1 MAAFR
6 AATTQRLRHLRNRAG
21 RPKLRHLE
29 LSEPA
34 LCVMPVGNPPKRRQ
48 LASGGSEPFIMS
60 GLSLILQTALACVLV
75 LLALL
80 SLQLL
85 ALSVVRLYW
94 PARRPAAPAL
104 PEACLPHVLV
114 QLPVCDEGLLALRVV
129 EAAGRLDWPRD
140 RLEIQLLDDG
150 KAEAHEGLREAARQ
164 AVPADVNVRVLRRGD
179 RSGFKAGNLAFG
191 LVHSPAPFVAI
202 FDADFVPPRD
212 FLRRS
217 IPVLVAD
224 PGLAFVQARWG
235 HANRTLNW
243 LTRAQGVLLDSH
255 FAVEQEGRFR
265 AGLPISFNG
274 TAGVWNRRAID
285 QGGGWTGD
293 TLTEDLDLS
302 IRCALKGWR
311 SAILADL
318 EVPGEL
324 PETAGAWRAQQAR
337 WTKGHVQVARKLL
350 PRILS
355 STLPVWKKLVLSFQ
369 ICQFA
374 FYTLAALSASIS
386 IALMWMGVTYLHAVA
401 ELGLGV
407 TFIGVGTSIG
417 YLYCGQ
423 LMLGRAKE
431 PLLPQSLLLA
441 IVFPSGLIL
450 SNARATFEAFSNA
463 DMVFVRTPRAGE
475 FAAGRWRG
483 RPELAA
489 GLLLPVFA
497 LAEQAWSAP
506 FFVFAAAGLLSV
518 GAMGWSGKASL
529 PAPEAFRANSQN

>member
-1 MAAFR
+1 
-6 AATTQRLRHLRNRAG
+6 
-21 RPKLRHLE
+21 
-29 LSEPA
+29 
-34 LCVMPVGNPPKRRQ
+34 
-48 LASGGSEPFIMS
+48 MS
-60 GLSLILQTALACVLV
+60 GLSLILQALLACVLV

-85 ALSVVRLYW
+85 ALSLVRRFW
-94 PARRPAAPAL
+94 PARALQTPAL
-104 PEACLPHVLV
+104 SEASLPRVLV
-114 QLPVCDEGLLALRVV
+114 QLPVCDEGPLALRVT
-129 EAAGRLDWPRD
+129 EAAARLDWPRD
-140 RLEIQLLDDG
+140 RLQVQLLDDG
-150 KAEAHEGLREAARQ
+150 GAEGHDALCEAVRQ
-164 AVPADVNVRVLRRGD
+164 AIPGDLNVSVLRRGG
-179 RSGFKAGNLAFG
+179 RWGFKAGNLAFG
-191 LVHSPAPFVAI
+191 LNHSDAPYVAI

-212 FLRRS
+212 FLRRTV
-217 IPVLVAD
+217 PALVAD

-235 HANRTLNW
+235 HANRTRSW
-243 LTRAQGVLLDSH
+243 LTRAQGILLDSH
-255 FAVEQEGRFR
+255 FAVEQEARFR

-285 QGGGWTGD
+285 QSGGWTGD

-302 IRCALKGWR
+302 IRCALNGWR
-311 SAILADL
+311 SAIIADL

-324 PETAGAWRAQQAR
+324 PETAAAWRAQQAR

-350 PRILS
+350 PRILTG
-355 STLPVWKKLVLSFQ
+355 TLPLWQKLVLSFQ

-386 IALMWMGVTYLHAVA
+386 VALMWMGVTYLQAVA
-401 ELGLGV
+401 ELGIGV
-407 TFIGVGTSIG
+407 TIIGVGTSIG

-423 LMLGRAKE
+423 AMLGRGKE

-463 DMVFVRTPRAGE
+463 GMVFVRTPRAGE
-475 FAAGRWRG
+475 FAAGGWRG

-518 GAMGWSGKASL
+518 GAMGWSGSTPEA
-529 PAPEAFRANSQN
+529 APEPFGANNQN